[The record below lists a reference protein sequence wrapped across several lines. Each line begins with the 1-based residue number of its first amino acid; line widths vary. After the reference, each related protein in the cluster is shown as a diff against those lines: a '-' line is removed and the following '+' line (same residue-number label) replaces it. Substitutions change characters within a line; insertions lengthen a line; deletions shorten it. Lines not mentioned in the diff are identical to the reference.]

1 MTRQLSVE
9 VGRDLGIVLPI
20 SKTTKGNHQMKKP
33 NSSTALAWSRDAVAR
48 ARNGLPAISASHRA
62 AVDAADLYPEVV
74 KAARLVEVEAC
85 EIGRICTSIHTD
97 VDEAGVAT
105 TRTCTTVL
113 SRYNEGP
120 QCHSCDRSNPASVD
134 ALIG

>member
-1 MTRQLSVE
+1 MK
-9 VGRDLGIVLPI
+9 
-20 SKTTKGNHQMKKP
+20 KTTDT
-33 NSSTALAWSRDAVAR
+33 SSATLAAQRDAAAR

-74 KAARLVEVEAC
+74 KAARLVEVEAF
-85 EIGRICTSIHTD
+85 EIGRICTSIHVT
-97 VDEAGVAT
+97 VDDDGVAT
-105 TRTCTTVL
+105 TRACTTVI

-120 QCHSCDRSNPASVD
+120 QCHSCDRSNPVDVD

>member
-1 MTRQLSVE
+1 MK
-9 VGRDLGIVLPI
+9 
-20 SKTTKGNHQMKKP
+20 KTTDT
-33 NSSTALAWSRDAVAR
+33 SSATLAAQRDAAAR
-48 ARNGLPAISASHRA
+48 ARNGLPAISVSHRA

-74 KAARLVEVEAC
+74 KAARLVEVEAF

-120 QCHSCDRSNPASVD
+120 QCHSCDRSNPVDVD